1 MGTEAAMSRQRVGF
15 RVVEGDLERFIEF
28 DREAS
33 WPFVSEEAKRAMG
46 YEEYGRRHRELV
58 ERLYASNIENKIFFA
73 VDEEGRLLG
82 AAWVGLRLDS
92 VDYVPVGYLYD
103 LEVAE
108 HARGSGVGTAL
119 LAAVEDYCRS
129 RGVTRLALSTPVSNT
144 AALRWYLKRGF
155 RVARVYLE
163 KRL

>member
-1 MGTEAAMSRQRVGF
+1 MSHRKGAFKVI
-15 RVVEGDLERFIEF
+15 EGDLERFIEF

-33 WPFVSEEAKRAMG
+33 WPFVGEEAKRSMS

-58 ERLYASNIENKIFFA
+58 ERLYASNLENKIFFA
-73 VDEEGRLLG
+73 VDEEGRVLG

-108 HARGSGVGTAL
+108 RARGFGVGTAL
-119 LAAVEDYCRS
+119 LAAVEEYCRS
-129 RGVTRLALSTPVSNT
+129 RGVARLALSTPVSNT
-144 AALRWYLKRGF
+144 TALRWYLKRGF